1 MTEKVTFTASDGS
14 LEEFYCLEQTR
25 IGNVSYLLVTDT
37 PEGDGQA
44 WILKDLSAPTDEQAE
59 YVPVEDE
66 EELEAVYGV
75 FAQML
80 EDIDLEK

>member
-1 MTEKVTFTASDGS
+1 MSGGM
-14 LEEFYCLEQTR
+14 
-25 IGNVSYLLVTDT
+25 IH
-37 PEGDGQA
+37 A
-44 WILKDLSAPTDEQAE
+44 WGTDEQAE

>member
-59 YVPVEDE
+59 RGPSGRRHAN
-66 EELEAVYGV
+66 L
-75 FAQML
+75 
-80 EDIDLEK
+80 